1 MELVQQEA
9 AALLGNE
16 WIRLAAAARAERVDQ
31 MAVALGA
38 VVGVYWRDDYAQCL
52 ARVGGFEKVL
62 NGMCVS
68 LP

>member
-1 MELVQQEA
+1 MWNLTPQHLHIRRLYISMLIILV
-9 AALLGNE
+9 L
-16 WIRLAAAARAERVDQ
+16 
-31 MAVALGA
+31 AVALGA
-38 VVGVYWRDDYAQCL
+38 IVGVYWRDDYAQCL